1 MRVGGTIETTV
12 VAAARA
18 GDRRA
23 VDELLGS
30 SLPLVYTLVWQALD
44 GHPDAD
50 DVVQDIMV
58 RALRQLPTL
67 RRPESFRSWLTT
79 IAVHQIGTHLHRRAA
94 GEQRFASLD
103 EVTGMPDPGAE
114 LETRTMLQLEL
125 SAQRRQVVRAGYWLD
140 PDDRVV
146 LSLWLLETAGE
157 LTRADLAAALE
168 ISVAHAGVR
177 VQRMRRQLDAS
188 RELTAALDARPRC
201 AGLTAAAA
209 EWNGTPSPLWR
220 KRLTRHTRSCDVCKG
235 FLPVVVPAERLLPG
249 IALLPVPIGLTTV
262 LLSKI
267 AATAPASTAL
277 AGAST
282 ATTAAGVKA
291 GLLGQLLQSVVA
303 HPIAASIAAGAL
315 AAGAVVTATTLPAAP
330 PPPQAITTPA
340 PATSVRV
347 TRSSARPVISSAPPP
362 AVTAAKPSA
371 AGIVSPTPGRP
382 VSLESADDP
391 GLFVTT
397 TENLGILAPI
407 RPGSTAT
414 VRRQATFTVV
424 AGLAD
429 PGCFSFRAQNGEY
442 LRHASWRLRLDADQK
457 TPLFRGDATFCVRS
471 GAEGGTVALESANYP
486 GWFLH
491 HRGRELWV
499 DQKDGSAAFRA
510 ETAFRLRPALAS

>member
-177 VQRMRRQLDAS
+177 IQRMRQQLDAS

-201 AGLTAAAA
+201 ARLTAAAA
-209 EWNGTPSPLWR
+209 EWDGTPSPLWR

-235 FLPVVVPAERLLPG
+235 LLPVLVPAERLLPG
-249 IALLPVPIGLTTV
+249 IALLPVPIGLTSV

-282 ATTAAGVKA
+282 ASTAAGVKA
-291 GLLGQLLQSVVA
+291 GVLGQLIQSVVA

-315 AAGAVVTATTLPAAP
+315 AAGAAVTVTTLPATP
-330 PPPQAITTPA
+330 PPPSQAITTPA
-340 PATSVRV
+340 PASSVRV
-347 TRSSARPVISSAPPP
+347 TPSSARSVIAHTPPP
-362 AVTAAKPSA
+362 TVTAHAGA
-371 AGIVSPTPGRP
+371 ARLAGIGRRSGPVRHHHGGPRHPG
-382 VSLESADDP
+382 
-391 GLFVTT
+391 
-397 TENLGILAPI
+397 
-407 RPGSTAT
+407 
-414 VRRQATFTVV
+414 
-424 AGLAD
+424 AD
-429 PGCFSFRAQNGEY
+429 PAGQR
-442 LRHASWRLRLDADQK
+442 RDH
-457 TPLFRGDATFCVRS
+457 PPPGD
-471 GAEGGTVALESANYP
+471 L
-486 GWFLH
+486 
-491 HRGRELWV
+491 HRGRGPRGLPLLLVPGRE
-499 DQKDGSAAFRA
+499 RPIP
-510 ETAFRLRPALAS
+510 TARVMALAA